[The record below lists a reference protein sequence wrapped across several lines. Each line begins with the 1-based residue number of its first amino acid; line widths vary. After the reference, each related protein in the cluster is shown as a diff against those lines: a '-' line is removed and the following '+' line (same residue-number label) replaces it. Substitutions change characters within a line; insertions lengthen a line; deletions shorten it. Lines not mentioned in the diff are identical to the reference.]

1 MFFFFKQKTAYEV
14 RISDWSSDVC
24 SSDLAGIRVA
34 AVCREDA
41 VAARAFAAE
50 HGGTAYN
57 DWRRVLDDAAVD
69 AVVIATPHHLHR
81 EMAVAAA
88 EAGKH
93 VLLEKPM
100 APTVADCDAII
111 AAAKR
116 SEEHTSELQSLMR
129 NSYAVFCLKKKNQKL
144 LQN

>member
-1 MFFFFKQKTAYEV
+1 MVGVGILGAGHFGAVHARGIAAT
-14 RISDWSSDVC
+14 
-24 SSDLAGIRVA
+24 AGIRVA

-88 EAGKH
+88 
-93 VLLEKPM
+93 
-100 APTVADCDAII
+100 
-111 AAAKR
+111 R
-116 SEEHTSELQSLMR
+116 SEERRVGEGCVGTGRSRWSP
-129 NSYAVFCLKKKNQKL
+129 
-144 LQN
+144 